1 MRFRYREKNTCIH
14 KVNPLCKILW
24 AGILMVL
31 ALIFNHPVY
40 LLLLFLA
47 SLPLTAA
54 ARIWRE
60 WSSFMKFTL
69 YLSLMIIAFNII
81 INQNGM
87 NVLWQAPFR
96 LPVLGTP
103 AVTLEALVYGI
114 SMSLRLMAII
124 SAFVLLTLTVHPDD
138 IMQVLLKIKI
148 PYKSVLVT
156 SLSTRFVPALI
167 DDAERISDIQ
177 RTRGLELDRG
187 NMRQRI
193 RNRTAV
199 IIPLLCNSLDRTVQ
213 IAEAMEARA
222 FGSGTRRSFYKEI
235 KLTPADVLMLAV
247 SLISLV
253 LGILI
258 RCLGQGDYRY
268 YPALQ
273 PFDAGSFEWHF
284 PAALVIL
291 IVAMVPLAMMKKRL
305 EID

>member
-1 MRFRYREKNTCIH
+1 MRFRYQEKNTCIH

-291 IVAMVPLAMMKKRL
+291 IVAMVPLAMMKKGL
-305 EID
+305 DID